1 VSNIDPAN
9 GLKIHWASS
18 KSVYGGPR
26 HSLVE
31 VPRTIPIILRY
42 HKPERGLEFQMKPT
56 EDDFEW
62 TFSGIIDPGI
72 VQGMEL
78 HVAQRS
84 QYKSPPILNAKSYAV
99 NSRFGKFVLISEENQ
114 LIEVDLRLP
123 IDRLYDLLHF
133 LWKPSESYVPKY
145 FLGGPKWDHRLL
157 PQKCT
162 SRATLVVKVLP
173 NSTNN

>member
-1 VSNIDPAN
+1 MSEIDPAN
-9 GLKIHWASS
+9 GLEIFWASS

-26 HSLVE
+26 HSVVK
-31 VPRTIPIILRY
+31 VPCSTPITLRY
-42 HKPERGLEFQMKPT
+42 LKRIKGLDFDMKPT
-56 EDDFEW
+56 ENAFEW
-62 TFSGIIDPGI
+62 NISGTIDPSI
-72 VQGMEL
+72 VQGLEL

-84 QYKSPPILNAKSYAV
+84 QDRSPPLLNAKSYAV
-99 NSRFGKFVLISEENQ
+99 NSRYGKFVRISEEEQ

-162 SRATLVVKVLP
+162 SKATLVVKVLDEV
-173 NSTNN
+173 TI